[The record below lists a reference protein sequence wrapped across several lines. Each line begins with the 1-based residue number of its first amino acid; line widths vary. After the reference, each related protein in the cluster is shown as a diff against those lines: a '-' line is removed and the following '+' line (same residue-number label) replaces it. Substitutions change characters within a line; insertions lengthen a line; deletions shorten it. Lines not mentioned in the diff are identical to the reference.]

1 MNALLARWRATGLR
15 ARTLLLLGVSTIFL
29 LGMAGCEHMKRITGE
44 EIILRTRPVD
54 PRDILRGNYVAL
66 DYEVE
71 RVHLPDL
78 PTSADPSGWKAGDD
92 LYLMLRPDGVSW
104 KPVALARQRVKGEPS
119 DVALRAKYVRREDF
133 GGVTEPGKN
142 MPVDILLDIG
152 VDHYYAAEKAAK
164 QIEADAREAPLD
176 VILSVGADGHAAI
189 KGLVINGE
197 KRYETFF

>member
-1 MNALLARWRATGLR
+1 MNALRSRWRAAGLR
-15 ARTLLLLGVSTIFL
+15 ARTLLLLSVSTIFL

-54 PRDILRGNYVAL
+54 PREILRGNYVAL

-71 RVHLPDL
+71 KVHLPDL
-78 PTSADPSGWKAGDD
+78 PAPVDPSGWKQGDI

-104 KPVALARQRVKGEPS
+104 KPVGLSRQHVKGEPG
-119 DVALRAKYVRREDF
+119 DVALLAKYLRREDYA
-133 GGVTEPGKN
+133 GVTEPGKN

-176 VILSVGADGHAAI
+176 VILSVGGDGHAAI